1 MGVLYDYL
9 NLDKRKWGYNHT
21 NLKGLEKVNGEM
33 ALIMTVYNLKRAMNI
48 LGIEKLIEKLKTWKP
63 DYKKV
68 ACLLKTARIRGQI
81 RRLAERRFW
90 SYQLAA

>member
-1 MGVLYDYL
+1 LYDYL
-9 NLDKRKWGYNHT
+9 NLGKRKWGYNLT

-48 LGIEKLIEKLKTWKP
+48 LGIEKLIEKLKAREP

-68 ACLLKTARIRGQI
+68 ASLLKTARIRGQI